1 VELPIAMADI
11 GDDTIADSDPQSKTP
26 IAAKSVS

>member
-1 VELPIAMADI
+1 MADI